1 MKYPYQ
7 IILACLALLSA
18 LMPASAMAQ
27 LSGLPIYGFENP
39 AQEQQAIPGD
49 GTVQPVADG
58 AATTPVAAPQAEDYA
73 KNEASRVFGSQ
84 LFTGAFANQAATDF
98 NAEYAINVGDTIN
111 VRLWGGYNF
120 QAPLTVD
127 AQGNIFLP
135 NVGPVN
141 LLGVRNADLQ
151 RRVEQAV
158 ATVFRSNVS
167 VYASLAAAQPVRVF
181 VSGFVNRPGAYAGT
195 SMDSILHY
203 LDQAGGIDPDRGSFL
218 NVEVKRGN
226 YVRARV
232 NLYDFLLYGNMPQ
245 VQLANGDVIF
255 VAPRQSTTDVSGLA
269 ENGNIFEFDGGEI
282 SLARLSEYARPKPD
296 ATHVRVTRSAGAV
309 RNTEYYP
316 LSEAAS
322 IFIADGDRVAFT
334 ADKRPGTIAVR
345 VEGEHDGPQE
355 FVLPYGSRLG
365 DVMAQ
370 IQFNDRSAGNNIQLF
385 RTSVRERQKEA
396 LDTSLRA
403 LEKAALT
410 ARSGTSDE
418 ARLRKDEADLLLR
431 FVDRASKIEP
441 KGQVAIAQAAD
452 RSSLLLENGDIIVIP
467 SRDGLVLVNGEVLFP
482 NALTYDSANR
492 VEDYIEQAGGF
503 TNKGSSRIV
512 ILHQDGSYS
521 QASGRSR
528 DIVQAGDQI
537 MVLPKIDTKG
547 RQIFK
552 ELTQILYQVA
562 VSAGVVL
569 GL

>member
-49 GTVQPVADG
+49 GTVQPVTDG

>member
-18 LMPASAMAQ
+18 LMPTSAMAQ

>member
-7 IILACLALLSA
+7 IFLACLALLSA

-27 LSGLPIYGFENP
+27 LSGLPIYGFESP

-73 KNEASRVFGSQ
+73 KNEASRVFGAQ

-218 NVEVKRGN
+218 NIEVKRGS